1 MTYQCD
7 PNTISQGLCES
18 INNTVGV
25 EYSQLFTNANASVYI
40 QMGHLSSAVG
50 HNDQFYTT
58 VHYSDYY
65 DALKASASGVAD
77 AQAVASLPAGGPFAT
92 PINAGYQVALTSAL
106 DAALGFTGAPG
117 ICKPGA
123 TNCSAT
129 GCALNSSTSST
140 CFNALITISDSKQ
153 FYFDD
158 SASYPAGAYD
168 FFTVV
173 RHETDEVLGT
183 GSCIRSGTL
192 FISSV
197 CLNGVWGT
205 SAADLFRYVAPG
217 QRGFSI
223 GPLQSVTLS
232 GQSAYFSIDG
242 GKKSI
247 AGLSSSPGGDDYG
260 DLSTVCQHVQDSF
273 GCTNWS
279 NRKDKRGPSLTNDGG
294 AEIAMLDAI
303 GYQLT
308 DNGRMLSAASSLYTP
323 EPSSIGL
330 VSVGFGL
337 SGAVWRRRKRGC

>member
-1 MTYQCD
+1 
-7 PNTISQGLCES
+7 
-18 INNTVGV
+18 
-25 EYSQLFTNANASVYI
+25 
-40 QMGHLSSAVG
+40 VG

-58 VHYSDYY
+58 VHYSAYY
-65 DALKASASGVAD
+65 DALKASTSGLAD
-77 AQAVASLPAGGPFAT
+77 AQAVASLPAGGPFSN

-106 DAALGFTGAPG
+106 DAALGFTGAAG

-123 TNCSAT
+123 LNCSAT
-129 GCALNSSTSST
+129 GCALNSSTASN
-140 CFNALITISDSKQ
+140 CFNGIITISDSKQ

-158 SASYPAGAYD
+158 AENYPSGAYD

-183 GSCIRSGTL
+183 GSCIKSGTL
-192 FISSV
+192 FISSI

-223 GPLQSVTLS
+223 GPLQSVALS
-232 GQSAYFSIDG
+232 GTSAYFSVDG
-242 GKKSI
+242 GKRSI
-247 AGLSSSPGGDDYG
+247 AALSGSLGGDDYG
-260 DLSTVCQHVQDSF
+260 DLSAVCQHVQDSF

-279 NRKDKRGPSLTNDGG
+279 NTKDKRGPSLMNDGG

-308 DNGRMLSAASSLYTP
+308 DKGQALSAASSLYTP

-330 VSVGFGL
+330 MSVGFGL
-337 SGAVWRRRKRGC
+337 SGAVWRRRRRC